1 MKSKEIKEL
10 LEIKNYL
17 IEMQDYYRIIWNSPQ
32 INKINYNKEKDS
44 FFISTDDKCEFN
56 FKVKKKEK

>member
-17 IEMQDYYRIIWNSPQ
+17 IEMQDYYKIIWSSPQ
-32 INKINYNKEKDS
+32 INKLDYNKEKDN
-44 FFISTDDKCEFN
+44 FFISTDDRFEFN